1 MKNRALR
8 QYKILLAKMKEANYY
23 NIFPYYDTED
33 VADLEKLINKMS
45 NEEYNKEPVTACK
58 HCKSLYI
65 VKDEL
70 DNDVCFRCGSVN
82 DTVTFDNIDEYQRS
96 IDTKNE

>member
-1 MKNRALR
+1 MKNKTLIEY
-8 QYKILLAKMKEANYY
+8 QTLLAKMKEANFYH
-23 NIFPYYDTED
+23 IFPYYDTED
-33 VADLEKLINKMS
+33 IADLEKLINKMS

-70 DNDVCFRCGSVN
+70 DNDICFRCGSVN
-82 DTVTFDNIDEYQRS
+82 DTIIYPS
-96 IDTKNE
+96 IDDYMDIPKKDE